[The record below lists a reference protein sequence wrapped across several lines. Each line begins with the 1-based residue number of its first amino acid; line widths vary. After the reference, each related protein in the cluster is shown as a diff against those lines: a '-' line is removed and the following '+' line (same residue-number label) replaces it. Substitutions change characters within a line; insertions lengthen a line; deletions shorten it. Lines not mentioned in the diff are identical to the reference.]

1 MNADRSTVCALL
13 VSAGAALSAVGCER
27 AADRRQTTAP
37 STTTPSTSTTPS
49 TPTTT
54 TTTTPA
60 PDNSGVNTRDRNAG
74 AVTPIDQGES
84 EADRK
89 VTAEIRKAL
98 VGDSAMSVNA
108 QNCKI
113 ITREGVVTLRG
124 PVKSQAEKDAIESR
138 AKSVAGVTSVINE
151 LEVTTP
157 KP

>member
-1 MNADRSTVCALL
+1 MNAARSTVCALL
-13 VSAGAALSAVGCER
+13 VSAGAALAVGCDR

-37 STTTPSTSTTPS
+37 SN
-49 TPTTT
+49 TTT
-54 TTTTPA
+54 TTPPA

-74 AVTPIDQGES
+74 AATPIDQGES

-108 QNCKI
+108 QNCKV
-113 ITREGVVTLRG
+113 ITRSGVVTLRG
-124 PVKSQAEKDAIESR
+124 PVNSQAEKDAIEAR

>member
-27 AADRRQTTAP
+27 ATDRRQTTAP
-37 STTTPSTSTTPS
+37 STTTPSTSTT
-49 TPTTT
+49 TTT
-54 TTTTPA
+54 TPPA
-60 PDNSGVNTRDRNAG
+60 PDNSGVNTRDRNSG
-74 AVTPIDQGES
+74 AVTPIDQGET

-98 VGDSAMSVNA
+98 VADSAMSVNA